1 MEELA
6 TIQSKIYEIR
16 GQRVMLDRDLAELY
30 GVTTGNLNKAVKRNI
45 ERFPERFMFQLTEQ
59 EFLIFQNG
67 TSSWG
72 GTRKRPY
79 AFTEQGVSMLS
90 AVLRSPTAI
99 QVSIRIM
106 DAFVAMRNYIMT
118 TSTMTAELSEIR
130 AKLTLLER
138 ADEDNAE
145 AVNDLSEDMRKEL
158 DNIYGSERELLRGPG
173 SLFGLADRFLKEPQ
187 RAPRMYI
194 ACGTE
199 DFLFEANEHFF
210 ARFGKELPIEY
221 HTEPGSHTWDH
232 TYITKLSQEGLFA
245 NLNRLDDTLQ
255 SIAGVRTVTM
265 RPPGGFVSDNAK
277 QNLAKKGVPAILWS
291 IDTLDWKTKNAQNT
305 INVVLSSVKDGDIIL
320 MHDLYGTSADA
331 AVVLIPE
338 LKKRGYQLVTVSEM
352 ASLRGGMTPG
362 QVYHSFR
369 P

>member
-145 AVNDLSEDMRKEL
+145 AVNDLSETCARSLTTSTRPSQPCRSKFQRPA
-158 DNIYGSERELLRGPG
+158 NSPGP
-173 SLFGLADRFLKEPQ
+173 S
-187 RAPRMYI
+187 
-194 ACGTE
+194 
-199 DFLFEANEHFF
+199 
-210 ARFGKELPIEY
+210 
-221 HTEPGSHTWDH
+221 
-232 TYITKLSQEGLFA
+232 
-245 NLNRLDDTLQ
+245 
-255 SIAGVRTVTM
+255 
-265 RPPGGFVSDNAK
+265 
-277 QNLAKKGVPAILWS
+277 
-291 IDTLDWKTKNAQNT
+291 
-305 INVVLSSVKDGDIIL
+305 VLSNQSKKS
-320 MHDLYGTSADA
+320 HD
-331 AVVLIPE
+331 P
-338 LKKRGYQLVTVSEM
+338 K
-352 ASLRGGMTPG
+352 ASDTT
-362 QVYHSFR
+362 F
-369 P
+369 